1 MSDIYMSK
9 DGYEKLREEIA
20 RLNTE
25 KHELSKEIGETREQG
40 DLKENAGYIYAK
52 EKQGLVLKRIAELEA
67 RLRMAK
73 ITDNLTVNKDEV
85 RIGATVK
92 VRDEGSGA
100 EKAYTLAG
108 ADEADPASG
117 KISVSSPLAQGF
129 LGSKTGDRLK
139 IRLPS
144 GEKEFTVLGVEYK

>member
-1 MSDIYMSK
+1 MSDVYMSK

-20 RLNTE
+20 RLNAE
-25 KHELSKEIGETREQG
+25 KNELAKEIGETREQG

-52 EKQGLVLKRIAELEA
+52 EKQALVLNRIAELEA
-67 RLRMAK
+67 KLRKAK
-73 ITDNLTVNKDEV
+73 ITDNLAVNKDEV
-85 RIGATVK
+85 RIGATIR
-92 VRDEGSGA
+92 VRDEGSGT
-100 EKAYTLAG
+100 EKSYTLSG
-108 ADEADPASG
+108 TDEADPASG

-129 LGSKTGDRLK
+129 LGSKAGDRLK

>member
-9 DGYEKLREEIA
+9 DGYEKLRSEIA
-20 RLNTE
+20 RLNAE
-25 KHELSKEIGETREQG
+25 KNELSKEIGETREQG

-52 EKQGLVLKRIAELEA
+52 EKQALVLNRISELEA
-67 RLRMAK
+67 RLRNAK
-73 ITDNLTVNKDEV
+73 ITDNLAVNKDEV
-85 RIGATVK
+85 RIGATIK

-100 EKAYTLAG
+100 EKSYTLAG
-108 ADEADPASG
+108 ADEADPGSG

-129 LGSKTGDRLK
+129 LGAKAGDRLK

-144 GEKEFTVLGVEYK
+144 GEKVFTVLGVEYK